1 MPADSQTDSWTILK
15 LLEWTQDYFQQ
26 ASVDAPRLSAEVLL
40 SHVLECPR
48 IELYARFDHVPDDDR
63 RAAYRELVRRAS
75 QHEPVAYLVGEK
87 EFFSLAL
94 HVGPGVLIPRPESE
108 LLVTEAVEFLRAQG
122 GTGNVWDVCTG
133 SGCIAVAIA
142 KQLPDVTVLATD
154 ISAEAVAVAAQ
165 NAARHGVDDRIRA
178 READLLNRPGDCA
191 EPAVFDVITANPPY
205 VGDDE
210 PVAECVKREP
220 DVALYAGPDGLNAI
234 RPMIAGAPAHLR
246 PGGLLVLEF
255 GCGQADAV
263 RDLIIDQDA
272 FDEPRIL
279 LDHQEL
285 ERVAV
290 TVRVE

>member
-1 MPADSQTDSWTILK
+1 
-15 LLEWTQDYFQQ
+15 
-26 ASVDAPRLSAEVLL
+26 
-40 SHVLECPR
+40 
-48 IELYARFDHVPDDDR
+48 LYAHFDRVVDDAQR
-63 RAAYRELVRRAS
+63 TAYRELVRRAA

-87 EFFSLAL
+87 EFFSLKL

-122 GTGNVWDVCTG
+122 GLGSVWDVCTG

-142 KQLPDVTVLATD
+142 KQVPDATVLATD
-154 ISAEAVAVAAQ
+154 ISAEAVALASR
-165 NAARHGVDDRIRA
+165 NAARHELDHRVRV
-178 READLLNRPGDCA
+178 READLLARPPDCP
-191 EPAVFDVITANPPY
+191 EPDVFDVITANPPY
-205 VGDDE
+205 VGDAE
-210 PVAECVKREP
+210 PVAECVKHEP
-220 DVALYAGPDGLNAI
+220 DVALYAGPDGLAAI

-246 PGGLLVLEF
+246 LGGLLVLEF

-263 RDLIIDQDA
+263 RDLIVDQDA

-290 TVRVE
+290 TVRVQ